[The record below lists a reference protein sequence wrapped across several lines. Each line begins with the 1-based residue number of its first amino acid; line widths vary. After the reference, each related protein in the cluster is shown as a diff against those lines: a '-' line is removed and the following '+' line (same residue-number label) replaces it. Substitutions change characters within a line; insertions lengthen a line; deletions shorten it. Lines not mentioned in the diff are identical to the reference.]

1 MENKT
6 LDTLFGPLP
15 HKYCLWF
22 YFLTV
27 FGFAVL
33 IITLALT
40 LYIGIS
46 KRKGIDF
53 YIQMLVGSLA
63 YVIFYFQN
71 RLLYS
76 MCVSSI

>member
-6 LDTLFGPLP
+6 LDTLFGPLNK
-15 HKYCLWF
+15 KYCLWF
-22 YFLTV
+22 YILSV
-27 FGFAVL
+27 FGFVFL
-33 IITLALT
+33 FILLALT
-40 LYIGIS
+40 LFIVIS

-53 YIQMLVGSLA
+53 YLQMLVGSLA

>member
-6 LDTLFGPLP
+6 LDALFGPLNK
-15 HKYCLWF
+15 KYCLWF
-22 YFLTV
+22 YILSVLGFVFLV
-27 FGFAVL
+27 IA
-33 IITLALT
+33 LALT
-40 LYIGIS
+40 LFIGIS

-53 YIQMLVGSLA
+53 YIQMLIGSLA

-76 MCVSSI
+76 MCISAI